1 MPFEDIG
8 KVKKLYTWMPHELT
22 KNQKNHLFEE
32 SSSLFLCNT
41 ALLLDQIVARNKWI
55 VGEVERMFKREGS

>member
-32 SSSLFLCNT
+32 SSSLFPCNT
-41 ALLLDQIVARNKWI
+41 ALFLNQSVACNKWI

>member
-1 MPFEDIG
+1 
-8 KVKKLYTWMPHELT
+8 MPHELT